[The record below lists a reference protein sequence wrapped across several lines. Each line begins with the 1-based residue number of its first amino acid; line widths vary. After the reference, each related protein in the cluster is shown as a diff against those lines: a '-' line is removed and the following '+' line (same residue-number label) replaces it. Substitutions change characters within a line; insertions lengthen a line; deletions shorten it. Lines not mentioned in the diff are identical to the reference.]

1 MHSQFEIFLELN
13 KFNGIVFNDADHSY
27 TYNGKPCVSV
37 TSLISKFKKPFET
50 EKIATG
56 YAKKH
61 GLEVEDVIANWDLSG
76 KEATHK
82 GSEAHKYA
90 EYKFFNKH
98 YDVDIFS
105 GALPICRKI
114 DKFYDDMKD
123 KLIPV
128 RAELVIGDKEMLVC
142 GMLDKLFY
150 NTESEKLEIWDYKTS
165 KKIRRRSEY
174 GNRMVNGLSHLS
186 ECEFNTYSLQ
196 TTIYRKIIERNTSL
210 LLGDSYVCWVN
221 DENESYEIIK
231 MDYMEREFDIIYNTI
246 AA

>member
-37 TSLISKFKKPFET
+37 TSIISKFKKPFET
-50 EKIATG
+50 EKRATG

-76 KEATHK
+76 KKATHK

-114 DKFYDDMKD
+114 DKF
-123 KLIPV
+123 
-128 RAELVIGDKEMLVC
+128 
-142 GMLDKLFY
+142 F
-150 NTESEKLEIWDYKTS
+150 
-165 KKIRRRSEY
+165 
-174 GNRMVNGLSHLS
+174 NGLSHLS